1 MIGKFDNTRNM
12 EKIDAL
18 AALSGLSHET
28 RLDIF
33 RLLVEAGPAGISA
46 GQIGERLNLA
56 PATLSFHLSHL
67 KHAGLVDAERD
78 GRSLVYSADFERV
91 RTLIAYLTE
100 NCCGGHPAACGLPDC
115 EPATIAARPKARGR
129 EGHEAPSRARRR

>member
-1 MIGKFDNTRNM
+1 MRRKFDNTRNM

-33 RLLVEAGPAGISA
+33 RLLVEAGAAGVTA
-46 GQIGERLNLA
+46 RPVRRRLNLA

-78 GRSLVYSADFERV
+78 GRSLVYSADFERM
-91 RTLIAYLTE
+91 RTLIAYLT
-100 NCCGGHPAACGLPDC
+100 
-115 EPATIAARPKARGR
+115 
-129 EGHEAPSRARRR
+129 

>member
-1 MIGKFDNTRNM
+1 M
-12 EKIDAL
+12 EKTNAL
-18 AALSGLSHET
+18 AALAGLSHET

-33 RLLVEAGPAGISA
+33 RLLVEAGPAGIAA
-46 GQIGERLNLA
+46 GQIGQRLNLA

-115 EPATIAARPKARGR
+115 EPAAAAAGSKARGIR
-129 EGHEAPSRARRR
+129 DHEAPSRARRR